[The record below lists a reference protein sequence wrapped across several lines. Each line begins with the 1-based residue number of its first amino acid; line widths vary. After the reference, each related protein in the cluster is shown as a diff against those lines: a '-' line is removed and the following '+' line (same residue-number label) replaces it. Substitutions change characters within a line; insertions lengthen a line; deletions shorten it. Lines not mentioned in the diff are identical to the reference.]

1 MGLRSD
7 TRDELRKETV
17 TKIFGQPKDA
27 DITTLEKELIAI
39 AASIP
44 TALGGGN
51 LGHAGIIVEP
61 EKYLIMTGGIE
72 FEPPGNP
79 GVYPAGLALNAAAGT
94 RAREEAMHK
103 ELVAQYEI
111 YKGVEQ
117 GMKDII
123 QEAVEADYLLEIE
136 DEALGF
142 LNQTPRQMLNH
153 LRNRGGALDFADT
166 KTLLAERDT
175 EWNISEVPQLYFNR
189 VEKAMRGLTR
199 AGITSDLNERRDM
212 VLFYVKAT
220 GEFDAAVREWE
231 AKPAAEKTWAN
242 IKSFI
247 STEYAKENKQNKL
260 TARQFKANAIEQQA
274 EATEELINVLTEKH
288 TSQMEALIRSNTE
301 AMKEMMAL
309 VKTEKG
315 ANNDSKSSS
324 NEKKKKRE
332 EKRKKYNDAPVCK
345 HCGKKHPAKV
355 EDECWELDKNASSR
369 PSNWKSSKST

>member
-17 TKIFGQPKDA
+17 TKIFEQPKDA

-44 TALGGGN
+44 TTLGGGN

-61 EKYLIMTGGIE
+61 DKYLIMTGGIS
-72 FEPPGNP
+72 FDTPGNP
-79 GVYPAGLALNAAAGT
+79 GVYPAGLAINAAAGT

-111 YKGVEQ
+111 FKGVEQ

-123 QEAVEADYLLEIE
+123 QDAVEADYLLEIE
-136 DEALGF
+136 DETLGF
-142 LNQTPRQMLNH
+142 LNQTPRQMLDH

-175 EWNISEVPQLYFNR
+175 EWNVSEVPQLYFNR

-199 AGITSDLNERRDM
+199 AGINLDLNERRDM
-212 VLFYVKAT
+212 VLFYLKAT

-242 IKSFI
+242 I
-247 STEYAKENKQNKL
+247 
-260 TARQFKANAIEQQA
+260 
-274 EATEELINVLTEKH
+274 
-288 TSQMEALIRSNTE
+288 
-301 AMKEMMAL
+301 
-309 VKTEKG
+309 
-315 ANNDSKSSS
+315 
-324 NEKKKKRE
+324 
-332 EKRKKYNDAPVCK
+332 
-345 HCGKKHPAKV
+345 
-355 EDECWELDKNASSR
+355 
-369 PSNWKSSKST
+369 

>member
-27 DITTLEKELIAI
+27 DLTTLEKELIAI

-61 EKYLIMTGGIE
+61 AKYLIMTGGIE

-142 LNQTPRQMLNH
+142 LNQTPRQMLDH

-166 KTLLAERDT
+166 KTLLAERET
-175 EWNISEVPQLYFNR
+175 EWNISKVSQLYFNR
-189 VEKAMRGLTR
+189 VEKAM
-199 AGITSDLNERRDM
+199 
-212 VLFYVKAT
+212 
-220 GEFDAAVREWE
+220 
-231 AKPAAEKTWAN
+231 
-242 IKSFI
+242 
-247 STEYAKENKQNKL
+247 
-260 TARQFKANAIEQQA
+260 
-274 EATEELINVLTEKH
+274 
-288 TSQMEALIRSNTE
+288 
-301 AMKEMMAL
+301 
-309 VKTEKG
+309 
-315 ANNDSKSSS
+315 
-324 NEKKKKRE
+324 
-332 EKRKKYNDAPVCK
+332 
-345 HCGKKHPAKV
+345 
-355 EDECWELDKNASSR
+355 
-369 PSNWKSSKST
+369 